1 VFWLAVKGDGFG
13 AAFSRAFSGELEA
26 VGVVDEAIENGVGD
40 RGVPNGS
47 MPGIHGE
54 LTCDDGG
61 CAAVAVL
68 EDFEQIAAF
77 CGGEHRQS
85 PIIQNQ
91 KLSAAEAFEEPGVT
105 SVAARQRER
114 LEQPWNAMIED

>member
-13 AAFSRAFSGELEA
+13 AAFSHAFSGELEA

-61 CAAVAVL
+61 CAAMAVARSEANRRWSRWKRCCSVVT
-68 EDFEQIAAF
+68 
-77 CGGEHRQS
+77 R
-85 PIIQNQ
+85 
-91 KLSAAEAFEEPGVT
+91 KLSTPTSRTTSGAFRMP
-105 SVAARQRER
+105 SY
-114 LEQPWNAMIED
+114 

>member
-13 AAFSRAFSGELEA
+13 AAFSHAFSGELEA

-61 CAAVAVL
+61 CAAMAVARSEARWYVL
-68 EDFEQIAAF
+68 FAVSAP
-77 CGGEHRQS
+77 CS
-85 PIIQNQ
+85 PPID
-91 KLSAAEAFEEPGVT
+91 EPLICRSHPDSGR
-105 SVAARQRER
+105 A
-114 LEQPWNAMIED
+114 

>member
-77 CGGEHRQS
+77 CGGEHRTHTG
-85 PIIQNQ
+85 
-91 KLSAAEAFEEPGVT
+91 KAAGLSQA
-105 SVAARQRER
+105 RER
-114 LEQPWNAMIED
+114 WRVYDVAREVQAAC

>member
-1 VFWLAVKGDGFG
+1 MFWLAVKGDGFG
-13 AAFSRAFSGELEA
+13 AAFSHAFSGELEA

-47 MPGIHGE
+47 MPGVHGE

-61 CAAVAVL
+61 CAAMAVL

-77 CGGEHRQS
+77 RGGERS
-85 PIIQNQ
+85 Q

-105 SVAARQRER
+105 SVSARERER